1 MINTSIESGHVPATM
16 KLTNVIPIYKSKDK
30 QMLNN
35 YRPISLLPIFLKIL
49 EKLFIKGYSLRKLE
63 LYGIRCIALQWFEHY
78 LTGRKQYVMYN
89 NTQSSMQYITCGVPQ
104 GSVLGPLL
112 FLIYINDIPNC
123 LKHSKSIVFADDTA
137 IFASCNNLNT
147 LFNNVNGDL
156 ANLINWFRANKL
168 SLNIAKT
175 NYILF
180 PSCKFVNVGGNMKLY
195 VGADEIIRNE

>member
-1 MINTSIESGHVPATM
+1 M
-16 KLTNVIPIYKSKDK
+16 
-30 QMLNN
+30 
-35 YRPISLLPIFLKIL
+35 
-49 EKLFIKGYSLRKLE
+49 LRKLE
-63 LYGIRCIALQWFEHY
+63 CYGIRGIALQWFEHY

-123 LKHSKSIVFADDTA
+123 LKHSKSIVFADDTT

-147 LFNNVNGDL
+147 LYNNVNGDL
-156 ANLINWFRANKL
+156 ANLINWFKANKL

-180 PSCKFVNVGGNMKLY
+180 PSCKFVNVGGNMKL
-195 VGADEIIRNE
+195 